1 MIIPNIVLDSYTETD
16 LSERKVRQFTRAE
29 DDTTSPVIVDFYK
42 NNKVFESIEP
52 LLTRAVKLNS
62 SAISYIKNIKNSGE
76 YSYFIVFVKNND
88 SSGTK
93 YITSVPNYKDIDY
106 ALKMVAE
113 NMATIIG
120 YETVSDY
127 EYDEEDLPVYEN
139 LLAIIDIQQVD
150 NSTLYVDEA
159 FNVRCNVAF
168 NSGSNDW
175 KISNYKWNISDENSS
190 TITVEPTGA
199 ISRNITC
206 EVEFCLKEDS
216 SVRQLK
222 SIGRTFILEQIPD
235 PARMK
240 VTVKV
245 SSPASVFYV
254 NQNYTFTASLEDLVP
269 SLANYE
275 ETVGDWEF
283 DKIEWSI
290 GDKINDYTMQLTP
303 KEVAK
308 YNIVATATYKYKRK
322 PSTICTFTGQM
333 SFVSKK
339 VNN

>member
-1 MIIPNIVLDSYTETD
+1 MIIPNIVLDSYMETD

-52 LLTRAVKLNS
+52 LITRAVKLNS
-62 SAISYIKNIKNSGE
+62 SAISYIENIKYAGIASH
-76 YSYFIVFVKNND
+76 FIIFIKNND
-88 SSGTK
+88 TSGTK
-93 YITSVPNYKDIDY
+93 YITYVPNHLSIDS
-106 ALKMVAE
+106 AIKTIAE

-159 FNVRCNVAF
+159 FDVRCNVAF

-175 KISNYKWNISDENSS
+175 KISKYKWNISDENSS
-190 TITVEPTGA
+190 VITVEPTGA
-199 ISRNITC
+199 ISRNISC

-216 SVRQLK
+216 TIKQRK
-222 SIGRTFILEQIPD
+222 SIGRTFIIEKIPD

-275 ETVGDWEF
+275 EKEGDWEF
-283 DKIEWSI
+283 DTIEWSI
-290 GDKINDYTMQLTP
+290 GDKIDEYTMQLTP

-339 VNN
+339 VSN